1 MIFFISTSGL
11 SIFADYS
18 VYIFNK
24 QDLYKDY
31 VSPSSISGLAP
42 IILFILI
49 FSSFVVYTSNT
60 RPNNLLILILI
71 FEGLSFLLTK
81 VSYAGL
87 RFQLIFL
94 FALILLIKQEQNII
108 TDKRSFFKFMFFIG
122 LIGFMITMKN
132 ITFIDE
138 EAESTYVP
146 YRFFWEEI

>member
-1 MIFFISTSGL
+1 M
-11 SIFADYS
+11 
-18 VYIFNK
+18 
-24 QDLYKDY
+24 
-31 VSPSSISGLAP
+31 
-42 IILFILI
+42 
-49 FSSFVVYTSNT
+49 VYTSNT